1 MSGLIDDDETGT
13 IAYRDL
19 MTLLFGGMSFMLA
32 VAVPFLADAKRVDE
46 KVVGLTPPGNVIVDA
61 RWTDGSNDDIDLWVQ
76 APGDVPVGY
85 SNKSGVIFNLLR
97 DDLGR
102 PNPPGVSLRME
113 TAITRGVPPGEYAV
127 NLHLFRSRDSKFPQ
141 PVTVTVHCK
150 PNDAARPVNVLT
162 KAVELRRE
170 GEELTVAR
178 FRLDEQCGFDPETV
192 TTLYK
197 PLRAASKKS

>member
-32 VAVPFLADAKRVDE
+32 VAVPFLADAK
-46 KVVGLTPPGNVIVDA
+46 KVVQETAGLTPPGNVVVDA
-61 RWTDGSNDDIDLWVQ
+61 RWADGSNDDIDLWVQ

-85 SNKSGVIFNLLR
+85 SNKSGLIFNLLR

-113 TAITRGVPPGEYAV
+113 TAISRGIPPGEYVV
-127 NLHLFRSRDSKFPQ
+127 NLHLYRQRDNKLPL

-150 PNDAARPVNVLT
+150 PNNEARAADLLT
-162 KAVELRRE
+162 KQVELRRE
-170 GEELTVAR
+170 GEELTAVR
-178 FRLDEQCGFDPETV
+178 FRLEDNCGFDNSSV
-192 TTLYK
+192 NTLQK
-197 PLRAASKKS
+197 PLRAAAAKS